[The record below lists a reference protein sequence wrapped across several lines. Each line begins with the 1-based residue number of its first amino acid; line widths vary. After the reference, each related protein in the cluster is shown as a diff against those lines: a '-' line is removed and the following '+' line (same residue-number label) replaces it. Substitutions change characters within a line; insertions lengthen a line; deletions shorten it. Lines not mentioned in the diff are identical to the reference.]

1 MQTKAYKI
9 TILASVIAIL
19 ISSFT
24 VGRQIYLN
32 KSPDLLSFSLIHFGG
47 YLFFLLMPVEL
58 LFIYYLVQGF
68 NIPVLLI
75 VALATA
81 IVAQIIDYLIG
92 YLVSRQVINNII
104 GTERYKKTKAYID
117 KYGDAAVFVFNALP
131 LSSSILS
138 LVAGM
143 LRYRFRNLLI
153 YSFSGLLLKYTVIV
167 LLFEL

>member
-9 TILASVIAIL
+9 IILISVLAIL

-32 KSPDLLSFSLIHFGG
+32 REPNILSFSVIHFGG

-58 LFIYYLVQGF
+58 LFIYYLIQNF
-68 NIPVLLI
+68 NIPILFI
-75 VALATA
+75 TALVTA
-81 IVAQIIDYLIG
+81 VVAQIIDYLIG
-92 YLVSRQVINNII
+92 YLASNQVIYNMI
-104 GTERYKKTKAYID
+104 GIKKYRKTKKYID
-117 KYGDAAVFVFNALP
+117 KYGNLTVFVFNCLP

-143 LRYRFRNLLI
+143 LRYRFRNLII
-153 YSFSGLLLKYTVIV
+153 YSFIGLLLKYTVIV
-167 LLFEL
+167 LLFS